1 MRGARALAKWAREAA
16 GSIEMRASVDRSS
29 GLEPWACGRPR
40 SDDALSELDAILEG
54 PRLTVAQATE
64 RLEGLIHWARA
75 RSERLRGFG
84 IEWTPAAERA
94 ESASYRLASE
104 PTAREPGLLRVRFRA
119 VPAGGV
125 GMPLAGLALLFGG
138 PLASGLLG
146 DPRWLGLL
154 LLAFVPA
161 LAMQACESHE
171 LVLERGAARL
181 TRGVWW
187 REALAL
193 DPETGLSWL
202 RVNDEVWLVLMG
214 PTRRVLA
221 VVSPRDTGIS
231 VLPSLVAAFRDLERA
246 HAPGS
251 RVSSSEGA

>member
-1 MRGARALAKWAREAA
+1 
-16 GSIEMRASVDRSS
+16 MRANEDRSS
-29 GLEPWACGRPR
+29 GLEPWACERPR

-54 PRLTVAQATE
+54 PRPTVAQATE

-94 ESASYRLASE
+94 ESGASYRLASE
-104 PTAREPGLLRVRFRA
+104 PTARDPGLLRVRFRA
-119 VPAGGV
+119 VPARGV

-138 PLASGLLG
+138 LLAPRLLG
-146 DPRWLGLL
+146 DPRWLGVS
-154 LLAFVPA
+154 LLALVLL
-161 LAMQACESHE
+161 LAMQARESHE
-171 LVLERGAARL
+171 LVLGRGATRL
-181 TRGVWW
+181 SRGVWR
-187 REALAL
+187 RETITL
-193 DPETGLSWL
+193 DPEAGLSWL
-202 RVNDEVWLVLMG
+202 RVNDEVWLVLEG